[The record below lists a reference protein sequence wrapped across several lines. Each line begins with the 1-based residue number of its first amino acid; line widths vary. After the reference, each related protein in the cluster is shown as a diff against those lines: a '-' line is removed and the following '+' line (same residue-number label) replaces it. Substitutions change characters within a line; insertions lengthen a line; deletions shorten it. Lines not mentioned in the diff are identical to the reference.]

1 MNVFESS
8 DHHEQQNGQYDN
20 FYKGYWHK
28 NAFSSWPAS
37 ISIHGDQSRAATT
50 AGTPVNVSKLF

>member
-8 DHHEQQNGQYDN
+8 DHHEQQNGQYDD

-28 NAFSSWPAS
+28 NAFSS
-37 ISIHGDQSRAATT
+37 
-50 AGTPVNVSKLF
+50 